1 MMEFSNKNKKLLL
14 VSYHFPPMS
23 DSRSIRMFYFVKYLC
38 KLGWDVDI
46 LTVKSKI
53 EESDFFDGTLQD
65 LKNSLRIYRTHPDLI
80 TSLLSNKPYESIAI
94 NKGLSSKTKIKRLI
108 KYFLFPDKYI
118 GWLPYA
124 LPKGISLVKN
134 NDYDVILSCSS
145 PNTAHLISYI
155 LSSLSKKPLVLEYGD
170 LWAFNPFSETP
181 KIISRIHY
189 PLEELILRKAS
200 KVIVTTKEIKE
211 NYLSNFR
218 FLKENN
224 VEFLYSGY
232 DREDLNSIKSNNTS
246 TSKFCLV
253 HTGNI
258 YSHRCSLKY
267 LFNALSQLITEDKR
281 FRQYFSLIFV
291 GSVWRS
297 EYLPEEL
304 KDYVH
309 FEERVTLS
317 ESIEYMKRATVL
329 LLLGNEGGLQVPLKI
344 FFYIGVKKPILT
356 ILGDSR
362 DPLKFLEDYNR
373 GLVVENEEKKIKS
386 ALREL
391 FDLWRN
397 GGITKEF
404 DLSDLPGMFWSERI
418 NKLNNI
424 LNNLLKNRGFK

>member
-1 MMEFSNKNKKLLL
+1 MKLPNKNKKLLL

-23 DSRSIRMFYFVKYLC
+23 DSRSIRMFYFAKYLC
-38 KLGWDVDI
+38 KLGWNVDI
-46 LTVKSKI
+46 LTAKSKI
-53 EESDFFDGTLQD
+53 EESNFFDGTLQD
-65 LKNSLRIYRTHPDLI
+65 LKTSLRIYRTHLDLI

-124 LPKGISLVKN
+124 LPKGISLVKI

-145 PNTAHLISYI
+145 PNTSHLISYI

-170 LWAFNPFSETP
+170 LWAFNPFSEIP
-181 KIISRIHY
+181 KIILKIHY
-189 PLEELILRKAS
+189 LLEKLILQKAS

-218 FLKENN
+218 FLKEKD

-232 DREDLNSIKSNNTS
+232 DREDLNSIKSNNPS
-246 TSKFCLV
+246 SKFCLI

-258 YSHRCSLKY
+258 YSQRSSLKY

-281 FRQYFSLIFV
+281 FRQYFNLIFV

-309 FEERVTLS
+309 FEERVPLS
-317 ESIEYMKRATVL
+317 KSIEYMKRATVL
-329 LLLGNEGGLQVPLKI
+329 LLLGNEGGLQVPLKT

-362 DPLKFLEDYNR
+362 DPLKFLDEYNR

-386 ALREL
+386 ALCGL
-391 FDLWRN
+391 FNLWRN
-397 GGITKEF
+397 GGITNEF